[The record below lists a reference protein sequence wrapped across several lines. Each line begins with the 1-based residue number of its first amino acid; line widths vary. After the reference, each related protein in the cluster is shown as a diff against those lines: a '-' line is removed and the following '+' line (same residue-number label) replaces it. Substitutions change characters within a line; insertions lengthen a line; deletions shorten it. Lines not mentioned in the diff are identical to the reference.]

1 MKKAEK
7 IATARI
13 QRAVTGLQIPMM
25 SIVALNRVLE
35 TRIAEGATDDQL
47 AIFAREFIA
56 QIA

>member
-47 AIFAREFIA
+47 AIIAREFVA